1 MRPLA
6 REDTIVPAVCFSTCN
21 NCYLEVQAV
30 GKDPSICEPGSDFQ
44 SCRATC
50 VACIDANAPD
60 ANTSKETGESK
71 FKQYLDYC
79 EGAPVTTTASTTS
92 TFESIPASRLTTI
105 TTSLIMAVTGIDG
118 KITSRLMPTT
128 IVGTRDETTSSSA
141 VTTPAVTS
149 NIAPASGVASLQPV
163 DEDYCYKVAQ
173 IIGTIPSLCFSESLF
188 KECFNECAECAVTAV
203 EVPKPSLSEVFE
215 VFKPYTDYCAGP
227 GIMSSY
233 PQSLL
238 TTAVRTQIF
247 ALTGFGSTE
256 PGYPEIVVATI
267 TEMRPGVFTP
277 QATSQATSQP
287 VESTASE
294 APASGNNAWIDG
306 PVVGTACA
314 IILLFFGWWFLK
326 RRRRHKA
333 FVPTSN
339 IAGPDKENKERFEK
353 AELHADD
360 APKIHPT
367 ELEGSHPDPVPEMSA
382 NEIAAQEMLSPELRS
397 PVEMPE
403 RQAT

>member
-1 MRPLA
+1 MSVTP
-6 REDTIVPAVCFSTCN
+6 EDPTITSAS
-21 NCYLEVQAV
+21 
-30 GKDPSICEPGSDFQ
+30 PSASDGY
-44 SCRATC
+44 
-50 VACIDANAPD
+50 
-60 ANTSKETGESK
+60 E
-71 FKQYLDYC
+71 
-79 EGAPVTTTASTTS
+79 TTTFVSRET
-92 TFESIPASRLTTI
+92 ESPISCWF
-105 TTSLIMAVTGIDG
+105 MC
-118 KITSRLMPTT
+118 
-128 IVGTRDETTSSSA
+128 
-141 VTTPAVTS
+141 
-149 NIAPASGVASLQPV
+149 N
-163 DEDYCYKVAQ
+163 YCYKVAQ

-256 PGYPEIVVATI
+256 PGYPEIVIATI

-287 VESTASE
+287 VESTASGLSS
-294 APASGNNAWIDG
+294 AG
-306 PVVGTACA
+306 VVGA
-314 IILLFFGWWFLK
+314 IIGGTSFMLLFAAGMWSLK
-326 RRRRHKA
+326 RRRKRKVTPSDA
-333 FVPTSN
+333 LD
-339 IAGPDKENKERFEK
+339 DKRGFEK
-353 AELHADD
+353 PQLHSDCIPRLPA
-360 APKIHPT
+360 I
-367 ELEGSHPDPVPEMSA
+367 ELEGSYPEVIPEIGA
-382 NEIAAQEMLSPELRS
+382 NEIAAQEMLSSELRS